1 MPCHRVS
8 VGLEEQSNGPKPR
21 DKGRFGRPSDPAE
34 QNFMID
40 FGRFKA
46 LTFDCYG
53 TLIDWDSGISDLVRP
68 WLLEMQSAV
77 SPDLVVSTFALMQAR
92 HQQVRPALLY
102 PEVLRWRDIEEQ
114 FGWDESAE
122 RAEAF
127 ALSVGSWKPFP
138 DTVESL
144 HYLSRSYKLGILSNV
159 DNASLEST
167 LKLLDVPFST
177 VVTAEDVKSYKPGLP
192 HFEEAIRRF
201 AASGIQKSEVLHV
214 AQSKHHDM
222 IPGRQF
228 GLTTAWVNRRYGR
241 KGTGATLAASAEPD
255 LTVNSLAELVAL
267 HKSQSSVE
275 AG

>member
-1 MPCHRVS
+1 V
-8 VGLEEQSNGPKPR
+8 
-21 DKGRFGRPSDPAE
+21 
-34 QNFMID
+34 ID
-40 FGRFKA
+40 FERYKV

-68 WLLEMQSAV
+68 WLSDMRSAV
-77 SPDLVVSTFALMQAR
+77 PPDLVVSTFALMQAR

-102 PEVLRWRDIEEQ
+102 PEVLRRAWRDIEEQ
-114 FGWDESAE
+114 FGWDENPE
-122 RAEAF
+122 RAETF
-127 ALSVGSWKPFP
+127 AHSVGSWKPFP

-144 HYLSRSYKLGILSNV
+144 RYLSGCYQLGILSNV
-159 DNASLEST
+159 DNASILST

-192 HFEEAIRRF
+192 HFEEAIKRF
-201 AASGIQKSEVLHV
+201 AASGIQKSEILHV

-228 GLTTAWVNRRYGR
+228 GLTTVWVNRRHGK
-241 KGTGATLAASAEPD
+241 KGTGATLAARAEPD
-255 LTVNSLAELVAL
+255 LTVNSLAELVTI
-267 HKSQSSVE
+267 HNSQSSVE

>member
-1 MPCHRVS
+1 
-8 VGLEEQSNGPKPR
+8 
-21 DKGRFGRPSDPAE
+21 
-34 QNFMID
+34 MID

-68 WLLEMQSAV
+68 WLLEMRSAV
-77 SPDLVVSTFALMQAR
+77 PPDLVVSTFALMQAR
-92 HQQVRPALLY
+92 HQQVRPTLLY
-102 PEVLRWRDIEEQ
+102 PDVLRRSWRDIEEQ
-114 FGWDESAE
+114 FGWDESPE
-122 RAEAF
+122 RAESF
-127 ALSVGSWKPFP
+127 AHSVGSWKPFP

-159 DNASLEST
+159 DNASISNTLE
-167 LKLLDVPFST
+167 LLGVRFST

-201 AASGIQKSEVLHV
+201 AASGIQKSEILHV

-228 GLTTAWVNRRYGR
+228 GLTTVWVNRRHGK

-255 LTVNSLAELVAL
+255 LTVNSLAELVAI
-267 HKSQSSVE
+267 HKSRSSAQ

>member
-1 MPCHRVS
+1 
-8 VGLEEQSNGPKPR
+8 
-21 DKGRFGRPSDPAE
+21 
-34 QNFMID
+34 MID
-40 FGRFKA
+40 FGSFKA

-53 TLIDWDSGISDLVRP
+53 TLIDWDRGISDLVRP

-77 SPDLVVSTFALMQAR
+77 PPDLVVSTFALMQAT
-92 HQQVRPALLY
+92 HQQVRPTLLY
-102 PEVLRWRDIEEQ
+102 PEVLRRTWRDIEEQ

-122 RAEAF
+122 RADEF
-127 ALSVGSWKPFP
+127 AHSVGGWKPFP

-144 HYLSRSYKLGILSNV
+144 RYLSRSYKLGILSNV
-159 DNASLEST
+159 DNASIART
-167 LKLLDVPFST
+167 LKLLEVPFLT
-177 VVTAEDVKSYKPGLP
+177 VVTAEDVKSYKPGLS
-192 HFEEAIRRF
+192 HFEEAVRRF
-201 AASGIQKSEVLHV
+201 ATAGIQKSEILHV
-214 AQSKHHDM
+214 AQSKHHDV

-228 GLTTAWVNRRYGR
+228 GLTTVWVNRRYGK